1 MPRHEVGVDQELC
14 NQKSATVP
22 HAVEVKLGLGDPPC
36 PFRGLGVRVTA
47 GDPVRQ
53 RLDLRREQRVG
64 ENWNV
69 QAMSKCVLRRA
80 SLSRRSL
87 GPCSI
92 SRWRDWRAVGGR
104 WSRRRCSADFSSVD
118 VTEFRVL
125 NFIDRL
131 SHRGAKSCA
140 VTLDLPQSV
149 VAGGFRSFASSG
161 SKRFERQSI

>member
-36 PFRGLGVRVTA
+36 PFRGLGVRVAA

-69 QAMSKCVLRRA
+69 QAMSKCVLRLLASSEAPRNNALREIERHRA
-80 SLSRRSL
+80 AL
-87 GPCSI
+87 GSAVRQAI
-92 SRWRDWRAVGGR
+92 DEIQDAEFRDVDTGEVGGAPP
-104 WSRRRCSADFSSVD
+104 S
-118 VTEFRVL
+118 
-125 NFIDRL
+125 
-131 SHRGAKSCA
+131 
-140 VTLDLPQSV
+140 
-149 VAGGFRSFASSG
+149 
-161 SKRFERQSI
+161 